1 MARGDR
7 VRPVA
12 ATRTVENSLQALLAA
27 RFRAQAQMVAALTDH
42 PVLVGTG
49 RESAVGALLQELLPR
64 RFEVLTGVVA
74 QLDAA
79 GAPRRTNAQADLMVV
94 DTLDFPVLLRAG
106 NTAIVVPDSVRAVV
120 EVKSALA
127 RPPGGGAEEGGDPA
141 VGDGSEGTTQTFLD
155 ALVQIGKLRLA
166 IPDGGQSV
174 QTILLSYGAPVFP
187 RRLREWLELCVAA
200 RERMNPSSV
209 EASALGAFALPDMI
223 LSVAGAMAFKN
234 LSPPTYDFFRCP
246 ADGSKDAS
254 AVVEAVGKLLLA
266 VAPTVPGDRARVD
279 RAFAFVQSYLA
290 TAKAPGE
297 GCPPLPI

>member
-1 MARGDR
+1 MRG
-7 VRPVA
+7 V
-12 ATRTVENSLQALLAA
+12 ATRPIENSLQALLAA

-74 QLDAA
+74 QLDEN
-79 GAPRRTNAQADLMVV
+79 GAPRRTTAQADLMVV

-106 NTAIVVPDSVRAVV
+106 NTAIVVPDSVRALV

-127 RPPGGGAEEGGDPA
+127 RPPGGASGDEASEAAEGASGA
-141 VGDGSEGTTQTFLD
+141 SETFLD

-166 IPDGGQSV
+166 VPDGGRSV
-174 QTILLSYGAPVFP
+174 HTVLLSYGAPVFP
-187 RRLREWLELCVAA
+187 RRLREWLEMCVAA
-200 RERMNPSSV
+200 RGRMDPSSV
-209 EASALGAFALPDMI
+209 EASALMAFALPDMI
-223 LSVAGAMAFKN
+223 VSVAGAMAFKN
-234 LSPPTYDFFRCP
+234 FTRTAYEFFRCP

-266 VAPTVPGDRARVD
+266 VAPTIPADRVRVD
-279 RAFAFVQSYLA
+279 RAFSFVQSYLA
-290 TAKAPGE
+290 TAKAPAD
-297 GCPPLPI
+297 GCPSLPI